1 MPWPFHHG
9 LLAWVTCAVLAV
21 PTVALAQRAPTASD
35 GPVMDGLATKGLA
48 TNPRPASIEVSPF
61 VSTGIGD
68 SSGVG
73 ASVLFP
79 VRSRFG
85 IEVEA
90 EFRRTPG
97 EPIHGTV
104 DNNGVNGGVNLVVDL
119 GAIGRVRPYAIGGG
133 GLEHYALMDS
143 SLARPEA
150 GKTGMSFVVNMGGGV
165 RVPINDRFGIRA
177 EVRWADGWAAGAP
190 ESFRMFYGATV
201 GIGAR

>member
-1 MPWPFHHG
+1 MPTRRS
-9 LLAWVTCAVLAV
+9 LASWVTCAVLAV
-21 PTVALAQRAPTASD
+21 PTVALAQRPPLAGD
-35 GPVMDGLATKGLA
+35 GPVTEGLATKTRA
-48 TNPRPASIEVSPF
+48 TNRRPAPIEVSPF

-79 VRSRFG
+79 VRSRVG

-90 EFRRTPG
+90 EYRRTPG
-97 EPIHGTV
+97 EPIRGTV
-104 DNNGVNGGVNLVVDL
+104 DNNGLNGGVNLVVDL

-177 EVRWADGWAAGAP
+177 EVRWADGWAEGAP
-190 ESFRMFYGATV
+190 ESFRIFYGATIGV
-201 GIGAR
+201 GAR